1 MNGMQFFL
9 TEAYMVSPFVAGS
22 ARLIISV
29 IAACRSAPD
38 SFLILSAVFSK

>member
-9 TEAYMVSPFVAGS
+9 TEAYMVSPLVSGL
-22 ARLIISV
+22 ARFTISV